1 MQGERAN
8 SVEHKCAIGKVP
20 GSSAKYMFTVNL
32 RSFTST
38 GIAILSST
46 AIASSSALV
55 YAEDEKKIS
64 FRRQEIK
71 KKKVSL
77 PY

>member
-1 MQGERAN
+1 MQEERAN
-8 SVEHKCAIGKVP
+8 SFKHKCSIDKVP

-55 YAEDEKKIS
+55 YAEDEKIQVSEEKRS
-64 FRRQEIK
+64 RK
-71 KKKVSL
+71 KKQVL
-77 PY
+77 L

>member
-1 MQGERAN
+1 MQEERAN
-8 SVEHKCAIGKVP
+8 SFKQKCAIDEVP
-20 GSSAKYMFTVNL
+20 GSSANYMFTVNL

-55 YAEDEKKIS
+55 YAEDEKNRS

-71 KKKVSL
+71 N
-77 PY
+77 

>member
-46 AIASSSALV
+46 AKSSALV

-71 KKKVSL
+71 KKKVRL